1 MVMYQWTP
9 LEASGI
15 VVVVVYVIVVVYG
28 FVVVIL

>member
-15 VVVVVYVIVVVYG
+15 FVVVLYVIVVVYG